1 MFLPLNLGPVHK
13 YFNSLFDVM
22 NEFENLYI
30 NKILPYKDKLVG
42 AIYTQLSD
50 IEEEDNG
57 ILTYDRKKYKLDV
70 DKVKQIMKK
79 INEK

>member
-1 MFLPLNLGPVHK
+1 
-13 YFNSLFDVM
+13 M